1 MSGGDQ
7 LSSPR
12 IQAESL
18 GVPFVKLTPDMV
30 QRDVL
35 ELIPANQLENDN
47 LLPLSLSE
55 GWLTIAIEKYTDLG
69 LIDRLQAQTGYELM
83 VIAADAENIRNV
95 RAVLLDTIDMV
106 PRQPESDISGELG
119 SLLRELDQ
127 SDVHIE
133 QAEVDVESQLI
144 VDADASPVIKVVNA
158 IIQNA
163 VDAGA
168 SDAHIEPGD
177 QQFRVRNRVDG
188 ELVEAIRLS
197 MSLLPA
203 VVSRIK
209 IVAGMDISEKRVP
222 QDGAISVSC
231 SGRLI
236 DLRVSTMATKYGEK
250 VVMRI
255 TDCDSMNLSLD
266 SLGMS
271 PRMLKRFR
279 SAVKNPTGIIL
290 VTGPTGSGKS
300 STLYA
305 TLTELNSDKA
315 NICTVEDPVE
325 RRLLGI
331 NQFQVNPQAGV
342 TFARALRSLLRQ
354 DPDTLMV
361 GEVRDA
367 ETARLA
373 TEAALTGH
381 LVFSTLHTNDA
392 AGAIPRLINMGVE
405 PYLVAATVRV
415 VLAQRLVRRVC
426 QVCKQKV
433 ELTDLQRNTIKQM
446 AGGMCDVEYEYVGRG
461 CGRCNNTGLL
471 GRTGIFECLM
481 LNEQLLSQ
489 VMQAPDA
496 GQICQITSGGNYI
509 SFIDDG
515 LEKIREGQVT
525 LEALLKV
532 VASDGSEENYED
544 GCLTVA
550 ARGEQ

>member
-1 MSGGDQ
+1 MSDGNQ
-7 LSSPR
+7 LSASR

-35 ELIPANQLENDN
+35 ELIPVNQLDNDN
-47 LLPLSLSE
+47 LLPLALSE

-69 LIDRLQAQTGYELM
+69 LIDRLQAQTGRELM

-95 RAVLLDTIDMV
+95 RAVVLDSMDMV
-106 PRQPESDISGELG
+106 PGQPESDLSGELG
-119 SLLRELDQ
+119 KLLRELDQ
-127 SDVHIE
+127 NDVHIK
-133 QAEVDVESQLI
+133 QAEVDSESQLV
-144 VDADASPVIKVVNA
+144 VDADASPVIKLVNA

-188 ELVEAIRLS
+188 ELVETIRIS
-197 MSLLPA
+197 MGLLPA

-222 QDGAISVSC
+222 QDGAISVTC
-231 SGRLI
+231 AGRLI
-236 DLRVSTMATKYGEK
+236 DLRVSTMATKFGEK

-255 TDCDSMNLSLD
+255 ADCDSMGMSLD

-271 PRMLKRFR
+271 PRMLTRFR
-279 SAVKNPTGIIL
+279 SAVKQPTGIIL

-305 TLTELNSDKA
+305 TLTELNSSNA

-331 NQFQVNPQAGV
+331 NQFQVNPQAGM

-361 GEVRDA
+361 GEIRDA

-405 PYLVAATVRV
+405 PYLVAATIRV

-426 QVCKQKV
+426 QACKQKV
-433 ELTDLQRNTIKQM
+433 VLTELHRNTIKQM
-446 AGGMCDVEYEYVGRG
+446 AGGMCDIECEYVGRG

-471 GRTGIFECLM
+471 GRTGIFECLV
-481 LNEQLLSQ
+481 LNEQLLSR
-489 VMQAPDA
+489 VIQAPDA
-496 GQICQITSGGNYI
+496 GQIRQIASGGNYT

-515 LEKIREGQVT
+515 LEKVREGQIT

-532 VASDGSEENYED
+532 VVSGESEPVHDDGYAA
-544 GCLTVA
+544 VA
-550 ARGEQ
+550 ARGEI